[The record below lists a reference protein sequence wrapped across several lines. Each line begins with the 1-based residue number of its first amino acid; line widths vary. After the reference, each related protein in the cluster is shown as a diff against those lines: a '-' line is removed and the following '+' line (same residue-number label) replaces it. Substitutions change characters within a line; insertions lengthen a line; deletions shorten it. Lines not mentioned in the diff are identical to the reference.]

1 MGKLMEEKI
10 NYRYIFFLCLIVI
23 LTMVGSLLAVYVFF
37 WAWSTYGVLFYAF
50 LAIAILGLVAIFYL
64 RESRK
69 RRHAPLTRQ

>member
-1 MGKLMEEKI
+1 MEEKI

-23 LTMVGSLLAVYVFF
+23 LTMVGSLIAVYVFF

-69 RRHAPLTRQ
+69 KRHAPLTRQ